1 MAAGDSALPD
11 GCSFYDKGWIIMQ
24 WLELTIESASEGID
38 LLEAALTLN
47 GFDSFIIDDEAEFH
61 TFLETNRD
69 YWDIVDEDLEKSL
82 DGVSRI
88 RLYLEDKA
96 DAMEEI
102 ARLRALLRELPQQ
115 FPDARLG
122 TLAVSMANVKDED
135 WENNWKQYYQ
145 PIPIGSRLLVTP
157 MWMEPD
163 RSAGRIPVLL
173 DPGMIF
179 GTGAHA
185 STQMCMLRLEEH
197 VRGGEQVLDL
207 GSGSGILSITALLLG
222 ADHATG
228 VDVDPKAEDIARANA
243 AINGLHSDRFTA
255 VTGNVITGQAELEDL
270 FSKTY
275 DIICMNIF
283 ADVIIPM
290 AAVLPRFM
298 HENTL
303 VICSG
308 VLETR
313 YEEVR
318 SAIEAAGLRIQQ
330 LQTMNDWCCFTAV
343 KGG

>member
-1 MAAGDSALPD
+1 ME
-11 GCSFYDKGWIIMQ
+11 
-24 WLELTIESASEGID
+24 WLELTVDSDSRGID
-38 LLEAALTLN
+38 LLETELTLN
-47 GFDSFIIDDEAEFH
+47 GFDSFVIDDEAEFH

-88 RLYLEDKA
+88 RLYLA
-96 DAMEEI
+96 DDAGAMEEVE
-102 ARLRALLRELPQQ
+102 RLRAMLAALPAA
-115 FPDARLG
+115 FPEAKLG
-122 TLAVSMANVKDED
+122 TLKLSLANVRDED

-145 PIPIGSRLLVTP
+145 PIPIGEKLIVVP
-157 MWMEPD
+157 KWMEPQTD
-163 RSAGRIPVLL
+163 GRIPVLL

-185 STQMCMLRLEEH
+185 STQMCMLRLEERI
-197 VRGGEQVLDL
+197 RGGEEVLDL

-222 ADHATG
+222 AAHATG
-228 VDVDPKAEDIARANA
+228 VDVDPKAEDIARENA
-243 AINGLHSDRFTA
+243 AINGLDADRFTA
-255 VTGNVITGQAELEDL
+255 VTGNVITGQAALEDL

-290 AAVLPRFM
+290 AAVLPRFLR
-298 HENTL
+298 EGTV

-308 VLETR
+308 VLESR

-318 SAIEAAGLRIQQ
+318 AAIEAAGLRIET
-330 LQTMNDWCCFTAV
+330 LQTMNDWCCFTAQ
-343 KGG
+343 KGE

>member
-1 MAAGDSALPD
+1 ME
-11 GCSFYDKGWIIMQ
+11 
-24 WLELTIESASEGID
+24 WLEITIDSDSRGIG
-38 LLEAALTLN
+38 LLETALTLN

-88 RLYLEDKA
+88 RLYLA
-96 DAMEEI
+96 DGPDAPEEI
-102 ARLRALLRELPQQ
+102 ARLRELLAGLSAAY
-115 FPDARLG
+115 PDAGLG
-122 TLAVSMANVKDED
+122 SLALSLANVRDED

-145 PIPIGSRLLVTP
+145 PIPIGQRLLVVP
-157 MWMEPD
+157 KWMQPD
-163 RSAGRIPVLL
+163 PGEERIPVFL

-185 STQMCMLRLEEH
+185 STQMCMLRLEELI
-197 VRGGEQVLDL
+197 RGGEEVLDL
-207 GSGSGILSITALLLG
+207 GSGSGILSITALRLG
-222 ADHATG
+222 AAHATG
-228 VDVDPKAEDIARANA
+228 VDVDPKAEDIARENA
-243 AINGLHSDRFTA
+243 AINGLGADRFTA
-255 VTGNVITGQAELEDL
+255 VTGNVITGQDALESL

-275 DIICMNIF
+275 DVVCMNIF

-298 HENTL
+298 TGKTR

-308 VLETR
+308 VLENR

-318 SAIEAAGLRIQQ
+318 AAIEKAGLRITS
-330 LQTMNDWCCFTAV
+330 LQTLNDWCCFTAE
-343 KGG
+343 KGE

>member
-1 MAAGDSALPD
+1 MEWLEITIDSA
-11 GCSFYDKGWIIMQ
+11 SR
-24 WLELTIESASEGID
+24 GIG
-38 LLEAALTLN
+38 LLETALTLN

-88 RLYLEDKA
+88 RLYLA
-96 DAMEEI
+96 DGPDAPEEI
-102 ARLRALLRELPQQ
+102 ARLRELLAGLLAAY
-115 FPDARLG
+115 PDAGLG
-122 TLAVSMANVKDED
+122 TLALSLANVRDED

-145 PIPIGSRLLVTP
+145 PIPIGQRLLVVP
-157 MWMEPD
+157 KWMQPD
-163 RSAGRIPVLL
+163 PGEERIPVFL

-185 STQMCMLRLEEH
+185 STQMCMLRLEELI
-197 VRGGEQVLDL
+197 RGGEEVLDL
-207 GSGSGILSITALLLG
+207 GSGSGILSITALRLG
-222 ADHATG
+222 AAHATG
-228 VDVDPKAEDIARANA
+228 VDVDPKAEDIARENA
-243 AINGLHSDRFTA
+243 AINGLGADRFTA
-255 VTGNVITGQAELEDL
+255 VTGNVITGQDALETL

-275 DIICMNIF
+275 DVVCMNIF

-298 HENTL
+298 TGKTR

-308 VLETR
+308 VLENR

-318 SAIEAAGLRIQQ
+318 AAIEKAGLRITS
-330 LQTMNDWCCFTAV
+330 LQTLNDWCCFTAE
-343 KGG
+343 KGE